1 MTELFKEKLNE
12 YHRWEINKLSEYTL
26 KSQIFDESS
35 LKESKGTFIS
45 NCSMIYVKTKQIN
58 NHILICTNNY
68 NEERKSIQGHLV
80 KSLKYQYLQTL
91 NHELN
96 NPMNALLNLV
106 EGKDG
111 IMYDDGIERNDCVYI
126 DGDKRQQLK
135 LLIKLIK
142 FFLKNFIWYLKV
154 IFEINKENINDPKL
168 EGRIKDVDLNL
179 NTNLN
184 YNFYFL
190 QYQKSLF
197 LYLNIKVL
205 TMITIFPF

>member
-1 MTELFKEKLNE
+1 
-12 YHRWEINKLSEYTL
+12 
-26 KSQIFDESS
+26 
-35 LKESKGTFIS
+35 
-45 NCSMIYVKTKQIN
+45 
-58 NHILICTNNY
+58 
-68 NEERKSIQGHLV
+68 
-80 KSLKYQYLQTL
+80 
-91 NHELN
+91 
-96 NPMNALLNLV
+96 MN
-106 EGKDG
+106 
-111 IMYDDGIERNDCVYI
+111 CVYI